1 MRAKYG
7 SSLIPNDSVFF
18 VDGGGSGFFFKSL
31 GSFLQQALDCVP

>member
-18 VDGGGSGFFFKSL
+18 VDGGGSGFFF
-31 GSFLQQALDCVP
+31 FLSH